1 MQFDKNKKIFV
12 TGIGVISAI
21 GLNAKENINSL
32 EHKKHGISGITHINT
47 IHKDE
52 LKVGEIK
59 LTNAEIRARLNL
71 AADNNYPRTT
81 LLAMHAAK
89 EAYEDAGLNSN
100 DGFKTGVIL
109 GTTVGGMDKS
119 ELVYKNIGEDLSFI
133 DSHHCGFTTERVADY
148 IGAHDFVS
156 SLSTACSSG
165 VNAILLGA
173 RLIKHGILDRAIVG
187 GTDALSKFTING
199 FRTLMI
205 LHTEHSCPFDKNR
218 KGLNLGEGAGMIV
231 LESEKSLNGKKVY
244 CELSGY
250 ANNNDAFHQTASSPD
265 GLGPYLSMKN
275 ALEMSGLSGKEIDYI
290 NVHGTGTD
298 NNDLTEGLAMIK
310 LFNGNVPKF
319 SSTKAFTGHALGGA
333 GGIESVFSILAIEHD
348 MIFPNLNFNEVIP
361 EINLIPVTETI
372 KNAGVNNVMTNSF
385 GFGGND
391 STLIFSKV

>member
-1 MQFDKNKKIFV
+1 MQFNNKQGVFV

-21 GLNAKENINSL
+21 GSNVKDNLDALKAKR
-32 EHKKHGISGITHINT
+32 HGISKIENIDT

-52 LKVGEIK
+52 LMVGEIK
-59 LTNAEIRARLNL
+59 ATNKELEKRLNL
-71 AADNNYPRTT
+71 KSEESYPRTT
-81 LLAMHAAK
+81 LLAIHAAI
-89 EAYEDAGLNSN
+89 EAYKDAQLEYESKL
-100 DGFKTGVIL
+100 KTGVII

-119 ELVYKNIGEDLSFI
+119 ELVYKDKNADLSFI
-133 DSHHCGFTTERVADY
+133 NSHHCGYTTERVADRLN
-148 IGAHDFVS
+148 AHDFIA

-165 VNAILLGA
+165 VNAIMLGA
-173 RLIKHGILDRAIVG
+173 RLIKHGMLDRVIVG

-205 LHTEHSCPFDKNR
+205 LDPGHCMPFDKNR
-218 KGLNLGEGAGMIV
+218 KGLNIGEGAGMLV
-231 LESEKSLNGKKVY
+231 LESERTIKNKKVY
-244 CELSGY
+244 CEVKGY

-275 ALEMSGLSGKEIDYI
+275 ALKISGLKTDDIQYI

-298 NNDLTEGLAMIK
+298 NNDITEGLAMKK
-310 LFNGNVPKF
+310 LFNDKIPPF

-333 GGIESVFSILAIEHD
+333 GGIESVFSILAID
-348 MIFPNLNFNEVIP
+348 NDIIFPNLNFKDPIS
-361 EINLIPVTETI
+361 EINMTPVTEI
-372 KNAGVNNVMTNSF
+372 IENSGVKNVMTNSF